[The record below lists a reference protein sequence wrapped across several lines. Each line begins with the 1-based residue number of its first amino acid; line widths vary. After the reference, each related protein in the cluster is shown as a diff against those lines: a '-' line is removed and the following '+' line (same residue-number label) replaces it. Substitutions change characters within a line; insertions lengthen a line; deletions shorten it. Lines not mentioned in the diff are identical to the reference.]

1 MDVMKKTLIY
11 TLLMWWSLSTAWGQD
26 AVQGNEW
33 QAIYQQGM
41 KYKDASNNKKAL
53 QLLERAYELH
63 PTDSIKRDIASVYYD
78 RGIYRKSINISQEL
92 LKGDSLE
99 ADLVLI
105 AKSHEKLNN
114 ADSALVYEKI
124 IAKKNIENANNII
137 NLAKNYEDRDM
148 LDSAL
153 VVLDDFCIYDDEN
166 MAVNGLKAYL
176 LYQTGNY
183 EESLDEYRRLKDA
196 GDNSTTTNYYMGL
209 AYARVDSLW
218 QAYDCLKVA
227 ARKDRYKNQYILA
240 QYGIVAS
247 KLNGSEKEGV
257 NVITQAIEK
266 ILPDETLM
274 WSLYNTRA
282 NAYIRLLKFEEA
294 IDDFKRS
301 LTYKPDRLTDI
312 YHIAYLY
319 TIIHDRA
326 NADRHFQ
333 MFINN
338 AQKSSN
344 PDRYKKWI
352 EAAEGYLKRSKE
364 EHFFQG
370 DDENLKDF

>member
-1 MDVMKKTLIY
+1 MKNYLIY
-11 TLLMWWSLSTAWGQD
+11 TLLIWWSFSTAWGQNSIQEND
-26 AVQGNEW
+26 W
-33 QAIYQQGM
+33 QTIYLQGM

-53 QLLERAYELH
+53 QLLEKAYELH
-63 PTDSIKRDIASVYYD
+63 PSDSIMRDIASVYYD
-78 RGIYRKSINISQEL
+78 RGVYRKSINISQSL
-92 LKGDSLE
+92 LNKDSLE

-148 LDSAL
+148 SDSAL
-153 VVLDDFCIYDDEN
+153 VVLDDFCLYDDEN

-176 LYQTGNY
+176 LYQTGEY
-183 EESLDEYRRLKDA
+183 EESLEEYRKLRNA

-209 AYARVDSLW
+209 AYARVDSL
-218 QAYDCLKVA
+218 QESYDCLKIA

-247 KLNGSEKEGV
+247 KLNGNEQEGV
-257 NVITQAIEK
+257 NIISQAIEK

-282 NAYIRLLKFEEA
+282 NANIRIFKFEDA
-294 IDDFKRS
+294 IDDYKRS

-326 NADRHFQ
+326 NADRHFK

-338 AQKSSN
+338 AQKSAN
-344 PDRYKKWI
+344 PDRYKRWI

>member
-1 MDVMKKTLIY
+1 MKKYLIY
-11 TLLMWWSLSTAWGQD
+11 TLLIWWSFSTAWGQNSIQEND
-26 AVQGNEW
+26 W
-33 QAIYQQGM
+33 QTIYLQGM
-41 KYKDASNNKKAL
+41 KYKDASSNKKAL
-53 QLLERAYELH
+53 QLLEKAYELH
-63 PTDSIKRDIASVYYD
+63 PSDSIMRDIASVYYD
-78 RGIYRKSINISQEL
+78 RGVYRKSINISQSL
-92 LKGDSLE
+92 LNKDSLE

-137 NLAKNYEDRDM
+137 NLAKNYEDREM

-153 VVLDDFCIYDDEN
+153 VVLDDFCLYDDEN

-176 LYQTGNY
+176 LYQTGEY
-183 EESLDEYRRLKDA
+183 EESLEEYRKLRNA

-209 AYARVDSLW
+209 AYARVDSV
-218 QAYDCLKVA
+218 QESYDCQKIA

-247 KLNGSEKEGV
+247 KLNGNEQEGV
-257 NVITQAIEK
+257 NIISQAIEK

-282 NAYIRLLKFEEA
+282 NANIRIFKFEDA
-294 IDDFKRS
+294 IDDYKRS

-326 NADRHFQ
+326 NADRHFK

-338 AQKSSN
+338 AQKSAN
-344 PDRYKKWI
+344 PDRYKRWI

>member
-1 MDVMKKTLIY
+1 MRETLIY
-11 TLLMWWSLSTAWGQD
+11 IFLIWWSISIAWGQGTI
-26 AVQGNEW
+26 QGNDW
-33 QAIYQQGM
+33 LTVYQQGI

-53 QLLERAYELH
+53 QLLEQAYELH
-63 PTDSIKRDIASVYYD
+63 PSDSIKRDIASVYYD

-92 LKGDSLE
+92 LKRDSLE

-153 VVLDDFCIYDDEN
+153 VVLDDFCIYDNEN

-176 LYQTGNY
+176 LYQTENY
-183 EESLDEYRRLKDA
+183 EESLDEYRKLRDA

-209 AYARVDSLW
+209 AFARVDSLW

-257 NVITQAIEK
+257 NIITQAIEK

>member
-1 MDVMKKTLIY
+1 MRRFLIY
-11 TLLMWWSLSTAWGQD
+11 TLIIWGNLYLCFGQNAIQQD
-26 AVQGNEW
+26 W
-33 QAIYQQGM
+33 QQIYQQGL
-41 KYKDASNNKKAL
+41 KYKDSSNNKKAL
-53 QLLERAYELH
+53 QLLEQAYEMH
-63 PTDSIKRDIASVYYD
+63 PSDSIKRDIASVYYD

-92 LKGDSLE
+92 LKRDSLE

-124 IAKKNIENANNII
+124 IAQKNIENANNII
-137 NLAKNYEDRDM
+137 NLAKNYEDREQ

-153 VVLDDFCIYDDEN
+153 VVLDKFCLYDNEN

-176 LYQTGNY
+176 LYQTGDY
-183 EESLDEYRRLKDA
+183 EESLEVYKKLRDA
-196 GDNSTTTNYYMGL
+196 GDNSTSTNYYMGL
-209 AYARVDSLW
+209 AFARVDNLRE
-218 QAYDCLKVA
+218 AYECLRVA

-247 KLNGSEKEGV
+247 KLNGNEREGV
-257 NVITQAIEK
+257 NMITQAVEK

-338 AQKSSN
+338 AQKSEN
-344 PDRYKKWI
+344 PDRYKRWI

>member
-1 MDVMKKTLIY
+1 MKRTLIY
-11 TLLMWWSLSTAWGQD
+11 IFLMWCSISISWGQD
-26 AVQGNEW
+26 TVQENDW
-33 QAIYQQGM
+33 LTIYQLGM
-41 KYKDASNNKKAL
+41 KYKDTSNNKKAL
-53 QLLERAYELH
+53 QLLEQAYELH
-63 PTDSIKRDIASVYYD
+63 PSDSIKRDIASVYYD
-78 RGIYRKSINISQEL
+78 RGIYRKSINICQEL
-92 LKGDSLE
+92 LKRDSLE

-124 IAKKNIENANNII
+124 IAQKNIENANNII

-153 VVLDDFCIYDDEN
+153 VVLDDFCIYDNEN

-176 LYQTGNY
+176 LYQTENY
-183 EESLDEYRRLKDA
+183 EESLDEYRKLRDA
-196 GDNSTTTNYYMGL
+196 GDNSTSTNYYMGL
-209 AYARVDSLW
+209 AFARVDSLW
-218 QAYDCLKVA
+218 QAYECLKIA

-247 KLNGSEKEGV
+247 KLNGNEREGV
-257 NVITQAIEK
+257 NAISQAIEK

-282 NAYIRLLKFEEA
+282 NAQIRLLKFEEA
-294 IDDFKRS
+294 IEDFKRS
-301 LTYKPDRLTDI
+301 LTYKPERLTDI

-319 TIIHDRA
+319 SIIHDRA
-326 NADRHFQ
+326 NADKHFQ

-344 PDRYKKWI
+344 PDRYKRWI

>member
-1 MDVMKKTLIY
+1 MKKYLIY
-11 TLLMWWSLSTAWGQD
+11 TLLICWSFSTAWGQNSIQEND
-26 AVQGNEW
+26 W
-33 QAIYQQGM
+33 QTIYLQGM

-53 QLLERAYELH
+53 QLLEKAYELH
-63 PTDSIKRDIASVYYD
+63 PSDSIMRDIASVYYD
-78 RGIYRKSINISQEL
+78 RGVYRKSINISQSL
-92 LKGDSLE
+92 LNKDSLE

-148 LDSAL
+148 SDSAL
-153 VVLDDFCIYDDEN
+153 VVLDDFCLYDDEN

-176 LYQTGNY
+176 LYQTEEY
-183 EESLDEYRRLKDA
+183 EESLEEYRKLRNA

-209 AYARVDSLW
+209 AYARVDSL
-218 QAYDCLKVA
+218 QESYDCLKIA

-247 KLNGSEKEGV
+247 KLNGNEQEGV
-257 NVITQAIEK
+257 NIISQAIEK

-282 NAYIRLLKFEEA
+282 NANIRIFKFEDA
-294 IDDFKRS
+294 IDDYKRS

-326 NADRHFQ
+326 NADRHFK

-338 AQKSSN
+338 AQKSAN
-344 PDRYKKWI
+344 PDRYKRWI

>member
-1 MDVMKKTLIY
+1 MKKYLIY
-11 TLLMWWSLSTAWGQD
+11 TLLICWSFSTAWGQNSIQEND
-26 AVQGNEW
+26 W
-33 QAIYQQGM
+33 QTIYLQGM

-53 QLLERAYELH
+53 QLLEKAYELH
-63 PTDSIKRDIASVYYD
+63 PSDSIMRDIASVYYD
-78 RGIYRKSINISQEL
+78 RGVYRKSINISQSL
-92 LKGDSLE
+92 LNKDSLE

-124 IAKKNIENANNII
+124 IANKNIENANNII

-176 LYQTGNY
+176 LYQTENY
-183 EESLDEYRRLKDA
+183 EESLDEYRKLRDA
-196 GDNSTTTNYYMGL
+196 GDNSTSTNYYMGL
-209 AYARVDSLW
+209 AFARVDSLW
-218 QAYDCLKVA
+218 QAYECLKIA

-247 KLNGSEKEGV
+247 KLNGNEREGV
-257 NVITQAIEK
+257 NAISQAIEK

-282 NAYIRLLKFEEA
+282 NAQIRLLKFEEA
-294 IDDFKRS
+294 IEDFKRS
-301 LTYKPDRLTDI
+301 LTYKPERLTDI

-319 TIIHDRA
+319 SIIHDRA
-326 NADRHFQ
+326 NADKHFQ

-344 PDRYKKWI
+344 PDRYKRWI

>member
-1 MDVMKKTLIY
+1 MKKYLIY
-11 TLLMWWSLSTAWGQD
+11 TLLICWSFSTAWGQNSIQEND
-26 AVQGNEW
+26 W
-33 QAIYQQGM
+33 QTIYLQGM

-53 QLLERAYELH
+53 QLLEKAYELH
-63 PTDSIKRDIASVYYD
+63 PSDSIMRDIASVYYD
-78 RGIYRKSINISQEL
+78 RGVYRKSINISQSL
-92 LKGDSLE
+92 LNKDSLE

-137 NLAKNYEDRDM
+137 NLAKNYEDREM

-153 VVLDDFCIYDDEN
+153 VVLDDFCLYDDEN

-176 LYQTGNY
+176 LYQTEEY
-183 EESLDEYRRLKDA
+183 EESLEEYRKLRNA

-209 AYARVDSLW
+209 AYARVDSL
-218 QAYDCLKVA
+218 QESYDCLKIA

-247 KLNGSEKEGV
+247 KLNGNEQEGV
-257 NVITQAIEK
+257 NIISQAIEK

-282 NAYIRLLKFEEA
+282 NANIRIFKFEDA
-294 IDDFKRS
+294 IDDYKRS

-326 NADRHFQ
+326 NADRHFK

-338 AQKSSN
+338 AQKSAN
-344 PDRYKKWI
+344 PDRYKRWI

>member
-1 MDVMKKTLIY
+1 MRKTLIY
-11 TLLMWWSLSTAWGQD
+11 IFLIWWSISIAWGQGT
-26 AVQGNEW
+26 VQENDW
-33 QAIYQQGM
+33 LTIYQLGM
-41 KYKDASNNKKAL
+41 KYKDTSNNKKAL
-53 QLLERAYELH
+53 QLLEQAYELH
-63 PTDSIKRDIASVYYD
+63 PSDSIKRDIASVYYD
-78 RGIYRKSINISQEL
+78 RGIYRKSINICQEL
-92 LKGDSLE
+92 LKRDSLE

-176 LYQTGNY
+176 LYQTENY
-183 EESLDEYRRLKDA
+183 EESLDEYRKLRDA
-196 GDNSTTTNYYMGL
+196 GDNSTSTNYYMGL
-209 AYARVDSLW
+209 AFARVDSLW
-218 QAYDCLKVA
+218 QAYECLKVA

-247 KLNGSEKEGV
+247 KLNGNEREGV
-257 NVITQAIEK
+257 NAISQAIEK

-282 NAYIRLLKFEEA
+282 NAQIRLLKFEEA
-294 IDDFKRS
+294 IEDFKRS
-301 LTYKPDRLTDI
+301 LTYKPERLTDI

-319 TIIHDRA
+319 SIIHDRA
-326 NADRHFQ
+326 NADKHFQ

-344 PDRYKKWI
+344 PDRYKRWI

>member
-1 MDVMKKTLIY
+1 MKKYLIY
-11 TLLMWWSLSTAWGQD
+11 TLLICWSFSTAWGQNSIQEND
-26 AVQGNEW
+26 W
-33 QAIYQQGM
+33 QTIYLQGM

-53 QLLERAYELH
+53 QLLEKAYELH
-63 PTDSIKRDIASVYYD
+63 PSDSIMRDIASVYYD
-78 RGIYRKSINISQEL
+78 RGVYRKSINISQSL
-92 LKGDSLE
+92 LNKDSLE

-137 NLAKNYEDRDM
+137 NLAKNYEDREM

-153 VVLDDFCIYDDEN
+153 VVLDDFCLYDDEN

-176 LYQTGNY
+176 LYQTGEY
-183 EESLDEYRRLKDA
+183 EESLEEYRKLRNA

-209 AYARVDSLW
+209 AYARVDSL
-218 QAYDCLKVA
+218 QESYDCLKIA

-247 KLNGSEKEGV
+247 KLNGNEQEGV
-257 NVITQAIEK
+257 NIISQAIEK

-282 NAYIRLLKFEEA
+282 NANIRIFKFEDA
-294 IDDFKRS
+294 IDDYKRS

-326 NADRHFQ
+326 NADRHFK

-338 AQKSSN
+338 AQKSAN
-344 PDRYKKWI
+344 PDRYKRWI

-370 DDENLKDF
+370 DEENLKDF

>member
-1 MDVMKKTLIY
+1 MKKYLIY
-11 TLLMWWSLSTAWGQD
+11 TLLICWSFSTAWGQNSIQEND
-26 AVQGNEW
+26 W
-33 QAIYQQGM
+33 QTIYLQGM
-41 KYKDASNNKKAL
+41 KYKDASSNKKAL
-53 QLLERAYELH
+53 QLLEKAYELH
-63 PTDSIKRDIASVYYD
+63 PSDSIMRDIASVYYD
-78 RGIYRKSINISQEL
+78 RGVYRKSINISQSL
-92 LKGDSLE
+92 LNKDSLE

-148 LDSAL
+148 SDSAL
-153 VVLDDFCIYDDEN
+153 VVLDDFCLYDDEN

-176 LYQTGNY
+176 LYQTGEY
-183 EESLDEYRRLKDA
+183 EESLEEYRKLRNA

-209 AYARVDSLW
+209 AYARVDSL
-218 QAYDCLKVA
+218 QESYDCLKIA

-247 KLNGSEKEGV
+247 KLNGNEQEGV
-257 NVITQAIEK
+257 NIISQAIEK

-282 NAYIRLLKFEEA
+282 NANIRIFKFEDA
-294 IDDFKRS
+294 IDDYKRS

-326 NADRHFQ
+326 KADRHFK

-338 AQKSSN
+338 AQKSAN
-344 PDRYKKWI
+344 PDRYKRWI

>member
-1 MDVMKKTLIY
+1 MKKALIY
-11 TLLMWWSLSTAWGQD
+11 TFLMWWNLSIAWGQD
-26 AVQGNEW
+26 AVQGNNW
-33 QAIYQQGM
+33 QSIYQQGM

-53 QLLERAYELH
+53 QFLERAYELH
-63 PTDSIKRDIASVYYD
+63 PSDSIMRDIASVYYD
-78 RGIYRKSINISQEL
+78 RGVYRKSINISQSL
-92 LKGDSLE
+92 LREDSLE

-114 ADSALVYEKI
+114 ADSALVYEKL
-124 IAKKNIENANNII
+124 IAQKNIENANNII
-137 NLAKNYEDRDM
+137 NLAKIYEDRDM

-153 VVLDDFCIYDDEN
+153 VVLDDFCIYDNEN

-183 EESLDEYRRLKDA
+183 EESLDGYRTLKNA
-196 GDNSTTTNYYMGL
+196 GDDSTTTNYYMGL
-209 AYARVDSLW
+209 AYARVDSL
-218 QAYDCLKVA
+218 QEAYDCLKLA
-227 ARKDRYKNQYILA
+227 ASKDRYKNQYILA

-247 KLNGSEKEGV
+247 KLNGNEREGV
-257 NVITQAIEK
+257 NIITQAIET

-282 NAYIRLLKFEEA
+282 NANIRIFKFEDA

-338 AQKSSN
+338 AQKSAN
-344 PDRYKKWI
+344 PDRYRRWI

>member
-1 MDVMKKTLIY
+1 MKKTLIY
-11 TLLMWWSLSTAWGQD
+11 TLLIWWCISTVWGQD
-26 AVQGNEW
+26 AVQGNDW

-41 KYKDASNNKKAL
+41 KFKDASNNKKAM
-53 QLLERAYELH
+53 QLLEKAYELH
-63 PTDSIKRDIASVYYD
+63 PTDSILRDIASVYYD
-78 RGIYRKSINISQEL
+78 RGIYRKSINISQSL
-92 LKGDSLE
+92 LNKDSLE

-124 IAKKNIENANNII
+124 IAQKNIENANNII

-153 VVLDDFCIYDDEN
+153 VVLDDFCLYDDEN

-176 LYQTGNY
+176 LYQTGEY
-183 EESLDEYRRLKDA
+183 EESLDEYRKLRNA

-209 AYARVDSLW
+209 AYARVDSL
-218 QAYDCLKVA
+218 QEAYDCLKIA

-247 KLNGSEKEGV
+247 KLNGNEREGV
-257 NVITQAIEK
+257 NIISQAIEK

-282 NAYIRLLKFEEA
+282 NANIRIFKFEDA
-294 IDDFKRS
+294 IDDYKRS

-338 AQKSSN
+338 AQKSAN
-344 PDRYKKWI
+344 PDRYKRWI

>member
-1 MDVMKKTLIY
+1 MRKTLIY
-11 TLLMWWSLSTAWGQD
+11 IFLIWWSISIAWGQGTD
-26 AVQGNEW
+26 QGNDW
-33 QAIYQQGM
+33 LTVYQQGM

-53 QLLERAYELH
+53 QLLKQAYELH
-63 PTDSIKRDIASVYYD
+63 PSDSIKRDIASVYYD

-92 LKGDSLE
+92 LKRDSLE

-153 VVLDDFCIYDDEN
+153 VVLDDFCIYDNEN

-176 LYQTGNY
+176 LYQTENY
-183 EESLDEYRRLKDA
+183 EESLDEYRKLRDA

-209 AYARVDSLW
+209 AFARVDSLW
-218 QAYDCLKVA
+218 QAYECLKVA

-247 KLNGSEKEGV
+247 KLNGNEREGV
-257 NVITQAIEK
+257 NVISQAIEK

-282 NAYIRLLKFEEA
+282 NAQIRLLKFEEA
-294 IDDFKRS
+294 IEDFKRS
-301 LTYKPDRLTDI
+301 LTYKPERLTDI

-319 TIIHDRA
+319 SIIHDRA
-326 NADRHFQ
+326 NADKHFQ

-344 PDRYKKWI
+344 PDRYKRWI

>member
-1 MDVMKKTLIY
+1 MKKYLIY
-11 TLLMWWSLSTAWGQD
+11 TLLIWWSFSTAWGQNSIQEND
-26 AVQGNEW
+26 W
-33 QAIYQQGM
+33 QTIYLQGM

-53 QLLERAYELH
+53 QLLEKAYELH
-63 PTDSIKRDIASVYYD
+63 PSDSIMRDIASVYYD
-78 RGIYRKSINISQEL
+78 RGVYRKSINISQSL
-92 LKGDSLE
+92 LNKDSLE

-137 NLAKNYEDRDM
+137 NLAKNYEDREM

-153 VVLDDFCIYDDEN
+153 VVLDDFCLYDDEN

-176 LYQTGNY
+176 LYQTEEY
-183 EESLDEYRRLKDA
+183 EESLEEYRKLRNA

-209 AYARVDSLW
+209 DYARVDSL
-218 QAYDCLKVA
+218 QESYDCLKIA

-247 KLNGSEKEGV
+247 KLNGNEQEGV
-257 NVITQAIEK
+257 NIISQAIEK

-282 NAYIRLLKFEEA
+282 NANIRIFKFEDA
-294 IDDFKRS
+294 IDDYKRS

-326 NADRHFQ
+326 NADRHFK

-338 AQKSSN
+338 AQKSAN
-344 PDRYKKWI
+344 PDRYKRWI

>member
-1 MDVMKKTLIY
+1 MKKYLIY
-11 TLLMWWSLSTAWGQD
+11 TLLIWWSFSTAWGQNSIQEND
-26 AVQGNEW
+26 W
-33 QAIYQQGM
+33 QTIYLQGM

-53 QLLERAYELH
+53 QLLEKAYELH
-63 PTDSIKRDIASVYYD
+63 PSDSIMRDIASVYYD
-78 RGIYRKSINISQEL
+78 RGVYRKSINISQSL
-92 LKGDSLE
+92 LNKDSLE

-148 LDSAL
+148 SDSAL
-153 VVLDDFCIYDDEN
+153 VVLDDFCLYDDEN

-176 LYQTGNY
+176 LYQTGEY
-183 EESLDEYRRLKDA
+183 EESLEEYRKLRNA

-209 AYARVDSLW
+209 AYARVDSL
-218 QAYDCLKVA
+218 QESYDCLKIA

-247 KLNGSEKEGV
+247 KLNGNEQEGV
-257 NVITQAIEK
+257 NIISQAIEK

-282 NAYIRLLKFEEA
+282 NANIRIFKFEDA
-294 IDDFKRS
+294 IDDYKRS

-326 NADRHFQ
+326 NADRHFK

-338 AQKSSN
+338 AQKSAN
-344 PDRYKKWI
+344 PDRYKRWI

>member
-1 MDVMKKTLIY
+1 MKKTLIY
-11 TLLMWWSLSTAWGQD
+11 TLLIWWCISTVWGQD
-26 AVQGNEW
+26 AVQGNDW

-41 KYKDASNNKKAL
+41 KFKDASNNKKAM
-53 QLLERAYELH
+53 QLLEKAYELH
-63 PTDSIKRDIASVYYD
+63 PTDSILRDIASVYYD
-78 RGIYRKSINISQEL
+78 RGIYRKSINISQSL
-92 LKGDSLE
+92 LNKDSLE

-124 IAKKNIENANNII
+124 IAQKSIENANNII

-153 VVLDDFCIYDDEN
+153 VVLDDFCLYDDEN

-176 LYQTGNY
+176 LYQTGEY
-183 EESLDEYRRLKDA
+183 EESLDEYRKLRNA

-209 AYARVDSLW
+209 AYARVDSL
-218 QAYDCLKVA
+218 QEAYDCLKIA

-247 KLNGSEKEGV
+247 KLNGNEREGV
-257 NVITQAIEK
+257 NIISQAIEK

-282 NAYIRLLKFEEA
+282 NANIRIFKFEDA
-294 IDDFKRS
+294 IDDYKRS

-338 AQKSSN
+338 AQKSAN
-344 PDRYKKWI
+344 PDRYKRWI

>member
-1 MDVMKKTLIY
+1 MKKALIY
-11 TLLMWWSLSTAWGQD
+11 TFLMWWNLSIAWGQD
-26 AVQGNEW
+26 AVQGNNW
-33 QAIYQQGM
+33 QSIYQQGM
-41 KYKDASNNKKAL
+41 KYKDVSNNKKAL
-53 QLLERAYELH
+53 QFLERAYELH
-63 PTDSIKRDIASVYYD
+63 PSDSIMRDIASVYYD
-78 RGIYRKSINISQEL
+78 RGVYRKSINISQSL
-92 LKGDSLE
+92 LREDSLE

-124 IAKKNIENANNII
+124 IAQKNIENANNII

-153 VVLDDFCIYDDEN
+153 VVLDDFCIYDNEN

-176 LYQTGNY
+176 LYLTGNY
-183 EESLDEYRRLKDA
+183 EESLDGYRTLKNA
-196 GDNSTTTNYYMGL
+196 GDDSTTTNYYMGL
-209 AYARVDSLW
+209 AYARVDSL
-218 QAYDCLKVA
+218 QEAYDCLKLA

-247 KLNGSEKEGV
+247 KLNGNEREGV
-257 NVITQAIEK
+257 NIITQAIEK

-282 NAYIRLLKFEEA
+282 NANIRIFKFEDA

-338 AQKSSN
+338 AQKSAN
-344 PDRYKKWI
+344 PDRYRRWI